1 MNLLDAIVNAQGSP
15 VQQMSNNFGVDE
27 QAVTNAIGQFLPALT
42 NGMKRN
48 IDQGGL
54 DNLMNALNHGGHDRY
69 LDNPGALTQPQ
80 AVSDG
85 NNILGHLLGSK
96 QVSRE
101 LAQRTSQQT
110 GLSTDLLKQMLP
122 MVAGIAMGA
131 MKKRTQQQGL
141 DRLSSSTSDSAS
153 LGPLMSLL
161 DADGDGSVID
171 DVLGIAARFLR

>member
-1 MNLLDAIVNAQGSP
+1 MNLIDVIMNAQGSP
-15 VQQMSNNFGVDE
+15 VQQISKDLGVNEQQVTSAMS
-27 QAVTNAIGQFLPALT
+27 QFIPALT

-54 DNLMNALNHGGHDRY
+54 DNLMNALNQGEHDRY
-69 LDNPGALTQPQ
+69 LDDPNALRQPE
-80 AVSDG
+80 AINDG
-85 NNILGHLLGSK
+85 NNILGHLLGDK

-122 MVAGIAMGA
+122 MVAGAVMGA
-131 MKKRTQQQGL
+131 MKKRTRQQGL
-141 DRLSSSTSDSAS
+141 DNLSSTSGQSS
-153 LGPLMSLL
+153 LSPLLSIL

-171 DVLGIAARFLR
+171 DVLGLAARFLR